1 MYHSD
6 VIPTTRHESGY
17 LVLYRLLKPA
27 QSGMCASKGKS
38 SGVIKSH
45 KQPLSDVFAKSR
57 KDEILS
63 QGLQL
68 FSPKTQVHI
77 IPRQGDIHILVN
89 LGPGTGF
96 LKHVGQKTD
105 SFDKNTISSILSS
118 LFLSFPSGWDKV
130 AVKATNRNPIQSPG
144 KFIEKIFALPVF
156 FHGNRRHMESQ
167 EKHPS
172 QHAARQC
179 RNWHFLQFLK
189 A

>member
-1 MYHSD
+1 VLCSGLIGYQEIQLRKKKSLGKYPWLCHDHHPWRLFGASFSVTVDMYHSD

-118 LFLSFPSGWDKV
+118 LFLSFPSG
-130 AVKATNRNPIQSPG
+130 
-144 KFIEKIFALPVF
+144 
-156 FHGNRRHMESQ
+156 
-167 EKHPS
+167 
-172 QHAARQC
+172 
-179 RNWHFLQFLK
+179 
-189 A
+189 